1 METIVDTV
9 PPMLD
14 ERIEEPKYK
23 KYPSTIIPRAE
34 SLKDAYNRILPYWVD
49 EIAPELLHGNNQIVI
64 AHGSTLRAMIKYIEN
79 ISDEGI
85 DGVEVANAEP
95 IIYELDNKLRVIS
108 KKILK

>member
-1 METIVDTV
+1 M
-9 PPMLD
+9 
-14 ERIEEPKYK
+14 
-23 KYPSTIIPRAE
+23 
-34 SLKDAYNRILPYWVD
+34 
-49 EIAPELLHGNNQIVI
+49 I